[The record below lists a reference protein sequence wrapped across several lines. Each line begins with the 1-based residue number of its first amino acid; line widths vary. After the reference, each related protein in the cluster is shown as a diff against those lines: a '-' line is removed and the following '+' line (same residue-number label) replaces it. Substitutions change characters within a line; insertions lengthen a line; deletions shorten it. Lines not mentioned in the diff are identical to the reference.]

1 MAELPSTAAADRI
14 ETERILLVPPE
25 RVWAALTN
33 PAELSRWFGESAEV
47 DLRPGGAMHL
57 GFGADGDANCVIQ
70 VVEPPTRFAFRWEA
84 EGSAALNLPEPPMTL
99 VEFFLEPIPG
109 GTRLRLVE
117 SGFAALPESIRD
129 TAHDGNIGGW
139 QHELDQLVAYLS
151 GESS

>member
-47 DLRPGGAMHL
+47 DLRPGGAVRFT
-57 GFGADGDANCVIQ
+57 FGTSWDVRGIIEE
-70 VVEPPTRFAFRWEA
+70 VEPPSRLVYSWDADEDAAT
-84 EGSAALNLPEPPMTL
+84 EGVKPPMTR
-99 VEFFLEPIPG
+99 VEILLDRVPG

-117 SGFAALPESIRD
+117 SGFGALPAAIRD
-129 TAHDGNIGGW
+129 SAHEGRTVGW
-139 QHELDQLVAYLS
+139 TQELDHLVTYA
-151 GESS
+151 GVEG